1 MHTIGHSEFD
11 PAIKGRPAW
20 NAGRKLDTRRP
31 LKPQQVW
38 AIRFWLDHQGRLR
51 DRVMLDLAIDSKLR
65 GCDVA
70 KMRTGDIVLG
80 GRVRTCA
87 TVVQQ
92 KSRPPPPSWRCRGE
106 SGP

>member
-1 MHTIGHSEFD
+1 M
-11 PAIKGRPAW
+11 AVGRPAW